1 MERRDKS
8 MITLLQLD
16 YFRKLAATEHITKT
30 AKELYISQT
39 ALSSMIIGLEKE
51 LGTPLFDRSN
61 RAIHL
66 NEAGKTY
73 LKYVNEVFRSLEN
86 GKSALADLGDAHEKD
101 ICLAMGTS
109 QVWVPMLRSFHSAFP
124 QYRIKQSGMSRT
136 GLYNSLRDLQVDF
149 VLAGMDDIALDGF
162 AYEEIKDDGIYL
174 CVSENHRFA
183 NRDSVYLE
191 EIHDEKFIN
200 LSDESPWGEYCNR
213 LFEQAGYKINPSII
227 CDYTLRSALIETGMG
242 VALTTG
248 LARDIDLLKPNK
260 YIRIAD
266 KNATRKMAI
275 IWNPQKYMSKAS
287 ECFKDF
293 CITYIKENQK
303 PA

>member
-86 GKSALADLGDAHEKD
+86 GKSALADLK
-101 ICLAMGTS
+101 T
-109 QVWVPMLRSFHSAFP
+109 PT
-124 QYRIKQSGMSRT
+124 KRT
-136 GLYNSLRDLQVDF
+136 
-149 VLAGMDDIALDGF
+149 
-162 AYEEIKDDGIYL
+162 
-174 CVSENHRFA
+174 
-183 NRDSVYLE
+183 
-191 EIHDEKFIN
+191 
-200 LSDESPWGEYCNR
+200 
-213 LFEQAGYKINPSII
+213 
-227 CDYTLRSALIETGMG
+227 SALRWEPRRFGCRCC
-242 VALTTG
+242 A
-248 LARDIDLLKPNK
+248 
-260 YIRIAD
+260 
-266 KNATRKMAI
+266 
-275 IWNPQKYMSKAS
+275 AS
-287 ECFKDF
+287 TVLFRN
-293 CITYIKENQK
+293 T
-303 PA
+303 A